1 MTRCGALNMI
11 RSWRGAGG
19 VSQLTTIERPGGTS
33 IDFLYDALGRPLQ
46 VLTPDGSMDY
56 DYDPVTGRL
65 AAITAP
71 SGEQLN
77 FTFDGVL
84 PTIVGSVGEVSGTV
98 EFTYDD
104 DFNIT
109 AVGVENEL
117 GTIQFDYFHLDEL
130 AFGLN
135 PGETIEVKAGDQ
147 IGTAGFT
154 GFDPA
159 EINVHVHFQMKMG
172 DTLVDPMAYSAYLWK
187 FHKCKCAQ

>member
-1 MTRCGALNMI
+1 MPPFGRDYNYELADRNSNSRKCGSLFGDADTTYRRNSDGSPRPHDGIDLKAVLGTPLYAALDGVI
-11 RSWRGAGG
+11 TISRWRG
-19 VSQLTTIERPGGTS
+19 
-33 IDFLYDALGRPLQ
+33 
-46 VLTPDGSMDY
+46 
-56 DYDPVTGRL
+56 
-65 AAITAP
+65 
-71 SGEQLN
+71 
-77 FTFDGVL
+77 
-84 PTIVGSVGEVSGTV
+84 
-98 EFTYDD
+98 EFTGYG
-104 DFNIT
+104 
-109 AVGVENEL
+109 VRLKVENEF